1 MCLLLFIIA
10 DMCPQ
15 ILCFYW
21 LIHFF
26 RIFFFTH
33 LQKLKRYKKPKI
45 LDIDVSV
52 FKSVTDYFHCQ
63 FDNPISVDI

>member
-1 MCLLLFIIA
+1 MCLLHFIIG
-10 DMCPQ
+10 DMCPH

-26 RIFFFTH
+26 RIFFTH
-33 LQKLKRYKKPKI
+33 LQKIQHYKTPKI
-45 LDIDVSV
+45 LDIYVSV
-52 FKSVTDYFHCQ
+52 VKSVTDYFHCQ